1 MKKLIT
7 LTALLTLF
15 TLPAIAADYTA
26 ITQDSEVTSVDQV
39 KVQKAVT
46 VQQKDVYDLGSLKA
60 RKADL
65 EDRIAKLQT
74 ELGRVEAEIT
84 AITPIA
90 TGVKLA
96 PVQIAPVEIVK

>member
-1 MKKLIT
+1 MKKIIT
-7 LTALLTLF
+7 ITALLTLF
-15 TLPAIAADYTA
+15 TLPAFAADYTA

-46 VQQKDVYDLGSLKA
+46 VQQKDVYDLGSLKV

-74 ELGRVEAEIT
+74 ELSRIEAEIT
-84 AITPIA
+84 AITPVA
-90 TGVKLA
+90 AGVKLA
-96 PVQIAPVEIVK
+96 PVAAEPVEITK